1 MTDMKD
7 NLEDL
12 KTVQLGKQG
21 NYQKKKKII
30 LVITGF
36 ELNFYISLIERPPTL
51 SGRFLMIHFTLTRQ
65 V

>member
-21 NYQKKKKII
+21 NYQEK
-30 LVITGF
+30 
-36 ELNFYISLIERPPTL
+36 NL
-51 SGRFLMIHFTLTRQ
+51 SWL
-65 V
+65 